1 MEWSISGYRQND
13 LCRLDVL
20 IAGEAALP
28 LAAIVHRDDAQS
40 AGKLLT
46 RKLKELIPR
55 QQFKVMVKARPT
67 GDTFNCRVCSAPSAR
82 AARSQHVQR
91 IRSAH
96 AAPSVPWS
104 QLRYP

>member
-55 QQFKVMVKARPT
+55 QQFKVMVQARFRLRGVVANT
-67 GDTFNCRVCSAPSAR
+67 GAWLTCKGCAVA
-82 AARSQHVQR
+82 
-91 IRSAH
+91 
-96 AAPSVPWS
+96 
-104 QLRYP
+104 